1 VVGGAVVIG
10 GLALVPLP
18 GPGWVIVFLG
28 LAILATEFVW
38 ADRLEKFARNKI
50 KEWTHWLGGQS
61 LFVRGAIG
69 LLTLLFVA
77 CVLYALFAVT
87 GVPGW
92 IPDSWVPNLPGL

>member
-1 VVGGAVVIG
+1 M
-10 GLALVPLP
+10 
-18 GPGWVIVFLG
+18 IVFVG

-50 KEWTHWLGGQS
+50 KDWTHWLGGQS
-61 LFVRGAIG
+61 LFVRGAIA

-77 CVLYALFAVT
+77 GALYALFVVT

-92 IPDSWVPNLPGL
+92 IPDSWIPNLPGL